1 MIDTRAIA
9 QEVQDQVLAAMHK
22 GHEQVRKSQ
31 EQVRKGRETVTVA
44 IRTGNEIAK
53 AVMPSIPALPVRSM
67 KLPSLSELASPD
79 KLRASAHELA
89 GHVRASQR
97 RLAGNAQE
105 VAGQVFASQRRLADN
120 AQEVA
125 GQAFA
130 TQRKFTEK
138 ALHAAG
144 PLVVQSVAR
153 LTQVADSLA
162 PGRRN
167 GRPEQSDALAPA
179 VSTTVKPAQ
188 TAAGPEP
195 AATAQ
200 AERDATDAAAP
211 ASPAKARTAKATTAK
226 PRTAKPRTAKATTAK
241 PGTAK
246 ASPAAAKPARAKS
259 TGDAGST
266 RAAKK

>member
-31 EQVRKGRETVTVA
+31 AQVRKSRETVTVA

-53 AVMPSIPALPVRSM
+53 AVMPSIPALQARGR

-79 KLRASAHELA
+79 KLRASAQELA
-89 GHVRASQR
+89 GHVLASQR
-97 RLAGNAQE
+97 KLAGNAHEVAGQVFATQRKLAGNAQE
-105 VAGQVFASQRRLADN
+105 VAGQV
-120 AQEVA
+120 
-125 GQAFA
+125 FA

-144 PLVVQSVAR
+144 PLVVESVAR

-167 GRPEQSDALAPA
+167 ARPVDSEPLAVA
-179 VSTTVKPAQ
+179 ATTTVKPAE
-188 TAAGPEP
+188 TAADAKP
-195 AATAQ
+195 AATARADQ
-200 AERDATDAAAP
+200 DAAGAATAP
-211 ASPAKARTAKATTAK
+211 AAATPAKAT
-226 PRTAKPRTAKATTAK
+226 TAKPRTAKATTAK
-241 PGTAK
+241 PSAAK
-246 ASPAAAKPARAKS
+246 ARPVAAKPAKAKA
-259 TGDAGST
+259 GDT
-266 RAAKK
+266 RTAKK